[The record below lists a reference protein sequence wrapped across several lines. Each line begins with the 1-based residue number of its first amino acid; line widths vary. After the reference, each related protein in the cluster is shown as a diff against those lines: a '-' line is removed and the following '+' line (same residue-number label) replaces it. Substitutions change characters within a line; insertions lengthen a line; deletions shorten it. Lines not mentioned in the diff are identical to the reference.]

1 MNYYDHVRREI
12 LPLLPK
18 SASRILDIGA
28 GSGAT
33 LGWLKTV
40 YPDAETTGVEINPDL
55 HSKLKQNAD
64 VAIIGDVDTCSPQL
78 QTYDL
83 ILLLDVLEHLVDSV
97 GTLKKLSARL
107 NAGGSVIVSVPNIA
121 HFSVSVPLL
130 LWRQF
135 PYSDAG
141 ILDSTHLRFFVEQS
155 AIQLLNSSNLR
166 VTKGIISGLSGPKSN
181 FLDRISFGFL
191 RHHLAKQYIMLGKLD
206 DGRFVQEQVHWIA
219 IR

>member
-1 MNYYDHVRREI
+1 MVAMNYYDHVRREI

-83 ILLLDVLEHLVDSV
+83 ILL
-97 GTLKKLSARL
+97 TLSER
-107 NAGGSVIVSVPNIA
+107 
-121 HFSVSVPLL
+121 
-130 LWRQF
+130 
-135 PYSDAG
+135 
-141 ILDSTHLRFFVEQS
+141 
-155 AIQLLNSSNLR
+155 
-166 VTKGIISGLSGPKSN
+166 
-181 FLDRISFGFL
+181 
-191 RHHLAKQYIMLGKLD
+191 
-206 DGRFVQEQVHWIA
+206 
-219 IR
+219 